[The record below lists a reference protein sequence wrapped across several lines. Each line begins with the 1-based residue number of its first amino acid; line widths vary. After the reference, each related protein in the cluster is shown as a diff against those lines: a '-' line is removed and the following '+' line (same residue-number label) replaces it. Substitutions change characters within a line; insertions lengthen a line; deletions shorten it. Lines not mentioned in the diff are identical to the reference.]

1 MRRFVDIAYTGVAA
15 VLLHPLRSGVT
26 VACVVAVLA
35 PYLAG
40 LGVSKGVAEQAAE
53 SIRSGADMYVTGER
67 FGRTAPLPLER
78 AQGIRALDGVTRV
91 VPRIV
96 GRLTLGKDDEEAVL
110 VGISPR
116 DLPSGLRCVEGTL
129 YDPAS
134 LNDLVIGTELAR
146 RLGLHVGSLIPPFYQ
161 NPQGERV
168 SRIVGVF
175 RSDVSLWQ
183 ARLIL
188 TSFAT
193 ASAVFAERDTASD
206 LLVYCRAGYEEAVS
220 RSILRLPA
228 TGGVAPRLRVAT
240 ARDLDVLLPRGLLH
254 REGIFNLHFLLGF
267 AVSILVVLV
276 TSGFGLAERR
286 REIGILKA
294 TGWQTDEVLWRSVAE
309 SVVLAVAAAA
319 LSVLLA
325 FAWLRLFNGYW
336 VASLFLAGVGTVPA
350 IRIPARLTPVPALVA
365 LVMSLAVVMI
375 GTLYASW
382 RAATVP
388 PTEAMR

>member
-168 SRIVGVF
+168 SRFVGVF